1 MNKKSRGIGI
11 WLSTFLLLMLM
22 AVLMFSSMRQT
33 PVTEKYSD
41 VLGYFQRQ
49 EVKEYTLDLGTGEL
63 KMTFQDDT
71 TKDYKVPNVVL
82 FLDDISSDKPDGTK
96 SFVRQ
101 YNEAHPDAPMVY
113 DHFPIKQ
120 TPWWV
125 SLLPTL
131 VLVGLLVFFYYM
143 MMKQA
148 RGGGTGGVM
157 SFGKA
162 KPRAPEEGPKV
173 TFQDVAGADEEKEE
187 LVEIVEFLKNPSKFN
202 SLGARIPKGV
212 LLMGPPGT
220 GKTLLAKAVAGE
232 AGVPFF
238 SISGSDFV
246 EMFVGVG
253 ASRVRDLFEQAKKNA
268 PSIVFIDEID
278 AVGRHR
284 GAGLGGGHDER
295 EQTLNQLLVEMDGFG
310 TNTGVIII
318 AATNRR
324 DILDPALLRP
334 GRFDRQIAVGYPD
347 IKGREAILR
356 VHTKNKPIA
365 PDVNLHTIA
374 ASTVGFTGADLE
386 NLANEAALLAA
397 KKNLRAITMT
407 EIEEAT
413 IKVIAGPEKKSRVVT
428 EKDKKLTAYHEAG
441 HAVCTYYLPTQDPVH
456 QISIIPRGMAGG
468 YTLSLPG
475 EDKSYMT
482 KREMNEEIVTLL
494 GGRVAEKLVL
504 EDISTGASNDIE
516 RATKVARN
524 MIMRYGFSEKL
535 GPIVYG
541 HDENEIFL
549 GRDFSSTP
557 SYSENVAAEIDA
569 EIREIIDTAFE
580 RAVEI
585 LTEHMDQLHQVA
597 QYLFE
602 HEKMEEDQFAAMME
616 GRPVPE
622 TSGSSFYRAAPGRQ
636 PEPPK
641 DTAPKEE
648 PAPGGQAPPAEHPD
662 NSPFGE
668 EWNHF

>member
-148 RGGGTGGVM
+148 RGGGTCGVM